1 MENFDLAYIK
11 LMIKFEN
18 KLSKPSITI
27 LVYSVNSE
35 FLNLYKAIYNVNETG
50 DISTILQSS

>member
-1 MENFDLAYIK
+1 
-11 LMIKFEN
+11 MIKFEN

-27 LVYSVNSE
+27 LVYSVNNE
-35 FLNLYKAIYNVNETG
+35 FLNLYKAMYNINETS